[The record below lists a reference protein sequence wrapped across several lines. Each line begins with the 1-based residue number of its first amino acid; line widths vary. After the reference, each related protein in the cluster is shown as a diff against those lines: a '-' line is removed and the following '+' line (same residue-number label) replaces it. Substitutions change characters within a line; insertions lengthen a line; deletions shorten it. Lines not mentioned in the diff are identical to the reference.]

1 MGSEAQ
7 RTHGLVLDL
16 LWKEGRGSWGGAM
29 CQVTHELCLCDRKSV
44 VLPVCCSSHPA
55 KSDYTQGAGKCIF
68 KVTQ

>member
-29 CQVTHELCLCDRKSV
+29 CQVTHELCLCERKSGV
-44 VLPVCCSSHPA
+44 
-55 KSDYTQGAGKCIF
+55 
-68 KVTQ
+68 